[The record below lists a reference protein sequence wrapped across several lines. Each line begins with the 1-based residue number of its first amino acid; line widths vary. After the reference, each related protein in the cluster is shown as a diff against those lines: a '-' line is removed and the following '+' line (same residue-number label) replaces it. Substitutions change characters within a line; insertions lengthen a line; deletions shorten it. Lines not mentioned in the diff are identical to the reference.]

1 LQGPAE
7 LARHSLTA
15 DWCGRRFSFNG
26 GGLTVLSSAL
36 PRSFIV
42 AQLGARMHYAAP
54 RVLHNAGMLT
64 RFYTDLCAV
73 KGWPRLLGVVPPA
86 FRPPAVRRL
95 LGRVPKGLSRD
106 RITAFTSFGL
116 EYARRLAAAGT
127 RAEVTA
133 AHLWVGRTFCELILR
148 RGLNGASGVYTFNSA
163 GLELLRHARV
173 RGLLRVM
180 EQTSAPAEVED
191 ELLAAEHSAF
201 PGWEP
206 APGADPYRA
215 EFAAREQAEWE
226 CSDLILCGS
235 EFVREGIAKC
245 GGPIDR
251 CAVVPYGVDCVA
263 PANEKRERGSR
274 LRVLIVGGVR
284 LQKGAHYV
292 LEAARALRGL
302 AEFRWCGGVALLPEA
317 ASQLKEHVELRG
329 VVPRTSMSE
338 HYAWGDVLLFPSVC
352 DGFGAVILEALASG
366 LPVIT
371 TRNTG
376 IVARDGIDGF
386 IVPIRDGEAIA
397 RKLELLA
404 RDRELLA
411 WMSANATARSREFT
425 VEKYGERLLAA
436 IRQACANRQAISPMV
451 GS

>member
-1 LQGPAE
+1 M
-7 LARHSLTA
+7 LA
-15 DWCGRRFSFNG
+15 
-26 GGLTVLSSAL
+26 
-36 PRSFIV
+36 
-42 AQLGARMHYAAP
+42 
-54 RVLHNAGMLT
+54 
-64 RFYTDLCAV
+64 RFYTDVCAV
-73 KGWPRLLGVVPPA
+73 KGWPWVLGVVPSA
-86 FRPPAVRRL
+86 LRPPSLRRL
-95 LGRVPKGLSRD
+95 LGRVPKDLPRD
-106 RITAFTSFGL
+106 RIIAFPSFGL
-116 EYARRLAAAGT
+116 EYVQRCAAVASP
-127 RAEVTA
+127 AEATA
-133 AHLWVGRTFCELILR
+133 AYLWAGRTFCELILR
-148 RGLNGASGVYTFNSA
+148 RGLDGASGVYTFNSA
-163 GLELLRHARV
+163 GLELLRHAWG

-201 PGWEP
+201 PGWES
-206 APGADPYRA
+206 APGADRHRA
-215 EFAAREQAEWE
+215 EFAARERAEWE

-263 PANEKRERGSR
+263 PPNEKRERGSR
-274 LRVLIVGGVR
+274 LRVLIAGGVR

-292 LEAARALRGL
+292 LEAARALSGL
-302 AEFRWCGGVALLPEA
+302 AEFRWCGGVAVLPEA

-329 VVPRTSMSE
+329 AVPRTSMSE

-376 IVARDGIDGF
+376 IVVRDGIDGF
-386 IVPIRDGEAIA
+386 VVPIRDGEAIA

-404 RDRELLA
+404 RDRERLA

-425 VEKYGERLLAA
+425 VEKYGERLVAA
-436 IRQACANRQAISPMV
+436 IRQACANRQAISPV
-451 GS
+451 VNT